1 MTGISSLKLV
11 SSTPVRSVDPKLAR
25 RKKLCK
31 KLLEQ
36 LEMARGMKAGE
47 RYEVIVSK
55 RVRDAETGEH
65 REVRLPKKIKAWWW
79 TAEDGKT
86 CLTLRYG
93 AKPLELVK
101 GRNAIEA
108 DGIDGVIASL
118 EVVQKAVLAG
128 ELDEQIQALAARGR
142 SQPQTSRA
150 TLTLRKQH

>member
-36 LEMARGMKAGE
+36 LEMARSMKAGE
-47 RYEVIVSK
+47 RFEVIVSK
-55 RVRDAETGEH
+55 RVRDPETDEL
-65 REVRLPKKIKAWWW
+65 REVKLPKKLRPWWW

-86 CLTLRYG
+86 YLTLRYG
-93 AKPLELVK
+93 ARTLELVK

-108 DGIDGVIASL
+108 DGLDGVISSL
-118 EVVQKAVLAG
+118 EVVQKAVLVG
-128 ELDEQIQALAARGR
+128 ELDEQIQILVTRTR
-142 SQPQTSRA
+142 SLQQSSRP
-150 TLTLRKQH
+150 TLTLRKK